1 VSVAAK
7 KLTWDDIKD
16 WPESAGRTEIVDG
29 ELVMSPPPATKHQR
43 ICSYLGSLL
52 FSFVTENRLG
62 EFLTS
67 AMHVILDDHV
77 HYEPDLCFIRTSRAG
92 IVGEVFISGPPDLII
107 EVISESNRT
116 HDTVVK
122 FRDYAKY
129 GVSEYWLVD
138 PRDETI
144 NTWTLDGESYAL
156 LGRSGQGEAVVSR
169 VLTGLSL
176 DPGTVFDYARTGR
189 SN

>member
-1 VSVAAK
+1 MSVAAK

-29 ELVMSPPPATKHQR
+29 ELVMSPTPGAEHQELAGL
-43 ICSYLGSLL
+43 LGSELL
-52 FSFVTENRLG
+52 QFVRARGLG
-62 EFLTS
+62 RFFPNP
-67 AMHVILDDHV
+67 MHVILDEHV
-77 HYEPDLCFIRTSRAG
+77 HYEPDLCFIRTARRG
-92 IVGEVFISGPPDLII
+92 IVKKSHIAGPPGLVI

-129 GVSEYWLVD
+129 GVAEYWLVD

-144 NTWTLDGESYAL
+144 STWGLDNGAYSL
-156 LGRSGQGEAVVSR
+156 LERFGRGDTVVSG
-169 VLTGLSL
+169 VLPGLRL
-176 DPGTVFDYARTGR
+176 DPGPLFDYARSGR
-189 SN
+189 SD

>member
-1 VSVAAK
+1 MSVAAK

-29 ELVMSPPPATKHQR
+29 ELVMSPTPGAEHQD
-43 ICSYLGSLL
+43 IAGLLGSELL
-52 FSFVTENRLG
+52 QFVRARGLG
-62 EFLTS
+62 RFFPNPI
-67 AMHVILDDHV
+67 HVILDEHV
-77 HYEPDLCFIRTSRAG
+77 HYEPDLCFIRAARKS
-92 IVGEVFISGPPDLII
+92 IVRKTHVAGPPDLVI

-129 GVSEYWLVD
+129 GVAEYWLVD

-144 NTWTLDGESYAL
+144 STWALEAGSYVL
-156 LGRSGQGEAVVSR
+156 LARSGHGDAVTSQ
-169 VLTGLSL
+169 VLPGLHL
-176 DPGTVFDYARTGR
+176 DPGPLFDYARADN
-189 SN
+189 SD